1 LSEQANKTFA
11 SKHSNMA
18 SIIMTDLASYKAVLS
33 TQYWKALPLRFGK
46 SATGETACDE
56 EEAQVAAA
64 KCRSGLV

>member
-1 LSEQANKTFA
+1 
-11 SKHSNMA
+11 MA